1 VEGDEADY
9 VMHIEKI
16 GSKYLHG
23 KFIFD
28 FIVLLPLGFLG
39 SIYNKSYG
47 LLHLIKAA
55 RVNRFLRFFK
65 PSFYMPQIRR
75 YYQNKLNNVLK
86 NEQKKNNIIEQNNFI
101 LARAKARN
109 YMNSLVVLLSM
120 IISTYL
126 SSIIWFLV
134 ISSDIDESKSEE
146 ITFVS
151 YFNLHQRTGY

>member
-9 VMHIEKI
+9 VIHIEKI
-16 GSKYLHG
+16 GLKYLQG

-39 SIYNKSYG
+39 TNFTNNQSLE

-75 YYQNKLNNVLK
+75 YYQNKLNDVLK
-86 NEQKKNNIIEQNNFI
+86 NEQKRNNKVE
-101 LARAKARN
+101 
-109 YMNSLVVLLSM
+109 
-120 IISTYL
+120 
-126 SSIIWFLV
+126 
-134 ISSDIDESKSEE
+134 
-146 ITFVS
+146 
-151 YFNLHQRTGY
+151 